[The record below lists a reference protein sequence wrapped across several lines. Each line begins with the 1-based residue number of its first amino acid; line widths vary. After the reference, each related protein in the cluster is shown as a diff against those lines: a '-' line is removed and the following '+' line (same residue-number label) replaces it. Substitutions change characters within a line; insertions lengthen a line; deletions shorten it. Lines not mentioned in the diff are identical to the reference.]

1 MSIYR
6 VDKKNSGYPDS
17 HLFKNS
23 FFEKLFRIEMESERF
38 ILNLKSKKVFEVTI
52 CTQKS
57 IKK

>member
-23 FFEKLFRIEMESERF
+23 FFEKLFRIEIGNIEIRIAPLSG
-38 ILNLKSKKVFEVTI
+38 
-52 CTQKS
+52 
-57 IKK
+57 